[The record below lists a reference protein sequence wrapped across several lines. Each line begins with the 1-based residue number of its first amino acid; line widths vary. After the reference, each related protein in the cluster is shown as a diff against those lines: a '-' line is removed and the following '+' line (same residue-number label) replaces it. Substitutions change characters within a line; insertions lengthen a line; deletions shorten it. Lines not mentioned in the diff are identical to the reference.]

1 MSTDTS
7 KFRNK
12 IAKLNKSF
20 HELESKLE
28 PLLVQPLDETVLGF
42 DAIQQAKLLVIVP
55 YVVYDLMFGRLG
67 PFFFSFPSF
76 VALTRLRDG
85 HAPVYLKARGIDP
98 MTHPVIAELVRR

>member
-7 KFRNK
+7 KVRNK

-67 PFFFSFPSF
+67 PFFSFHSF

-85 HAPVYLKARGIDP
+85 HALVYLKARGIDP